1 MSCFRLFRAT
11 RAAVLA
17 LAVLALACGNARA
30 LDKLIVGRSIGSAIT
45 FTPLEIG
52 TQAGIWKQNGLDLQV
67 ISFGGDAQ
75 LQQALIAN
83 TVEVGLGSGPALAF
97 VAKGVPVKGIGA
109 FGGRPY
115 NLCLVVAKGS
125 GVKSLAGLKGQR
137 IGVTTLGSLTH
148 WLVLETSRRNGWKGS
163 DALVPVPLGPPAAQL
178 AAMTRGQISGRVTTV
193 EQGYTD
199 EADGVGH
206 IELNYGDLLNAFIT
220 HVFFARNDVIAH
232 NPEVLRRFLR
242 GWLQTLQYMK
252 EHEAESVQFASKTL
266 NLRPEIVTKS
276 FPYVMATL
284 STDLT
289 FDPGALAVLS
299 RSFVELGILPKQP
312 DMAQLYTNQ
321 FIPARR

>member
-1 MSCFRLFRAT
+1 MMPFHKLMT
-11 RAAVLA
+11 RVAVLA
-17 LAVLALACGNARA
+17 TLVLSFGHAHA

-52 TQAGIWKQNGLDLQV
+52 TRAGIWQRNGLDLQV

-83 TVEVGLGSGPALAF
+83 TVQVGLGSGPALAF
-97 VAKGVPVKGIGA
+97 VVKGVPVKGIGA
-109 FGGRPY
+109 FGKRPY
-115 NLCLVVAKGS
+115 NLCLAIATNS
-125 GVKSLAGLKGQR
+125 GVKSLAGLKGKR

-193 EQGYTD
+193 EQAYTD
-199 EADGVGH
+199 EVDGVGH
-206 IELNYGDLLNAFIT
+206 IELNYGDMLDAFIT

-232 NPEVLRRFLR
+232 DPEVLRRFLQ
-242 GWLQTLQYMK
+242 GWVQTIEYMK
-252 EHEAESVQFASKTL
+252 AHQAESIQTASKVL

-276 FPYVMATL
+276 FPYVLATL

-299 RSFVELGILPKQP
+299 RSFLELGILPKQP
-312 DMAQLYTNQ
+312 DMTQLYTNQ
-321 FIPARR
+321 FIPARP

>member
-1 MSCFRLFRAT
+1 MRFYLLIVL
-11 RAAVLA
+11 AAV
-17 LAVLALACGNARA
+17 VLFSGQSQA
-30 LDKLIVGRSIGSAIT
+30 LDKLIVGRSIGAAIT

-52 TQAGIWKQNGLDLQV
+52 TQAGIWQRNGLDLQV

-83 TVEVGLGSGPALAF
+83 TVQVGLGSGPALAF

-115 NLCLVVAKGS
+115 NLCLVIATNS
-125 GVKSLAGLKGQR
+125 GAKSLADLKGKR

-163 DALVPVPLGPPAAQL
+163 DALIPVPLGPPAAQL

-199 EADGVGH
+199 QVDGVGH

-232 NPEVLRRFLR
+232 DPEVLRRFLQ
-242 GWLQTLQYMK
+242 GWVQTLEYMK
-252 EHEAESVQFASKTL
+252 THQPESVQTAAKVL

-276 FPYVMATL
+276 FPYVLATL

-289 FDPGALAVLS
+289 FDPNALAVLS
-299 RSFVELGILPKQP
+299 RSFLELGILPKQP
-312 DMAQLYTNQ
+312 DMTQLYTNQ
-321 FIPARR
+321 FIPARH

>member
-1 MSCFRLFRAT
+1 MVAT
-11 RAAVLA
+11 RAAVAAVAA
-17 LAVLALACGNARA
+17 LVLSFGKAHALEQ
-30 LDKLIVGRSIGSAIT
+30 LVVGRSIGSAIT

-52 TQAGIWKQNGLDLQV
+52 TQAGIWKQNGLDLKV

-75 LQQALIAN
+75 LQQALIAH
-83 TVEVGLGSGPALAF
+83 TVQVGLGSGPALAF

-115 NLCLVVAKGS
+115 NLCLVIASNS
-125 GVKSLAGLKGQR
+125 GVKSLAGLKGKR

-199 EADGVGH
+199 EVDGDGH
-206 IELNYGDLLNAFIT
+206 IDLNYGDMLNAFIT
-220 HVFFARNDVIAH
+220 HVFFARNDVIAS
-232 NPEVLRRFLR
+232 NPDVLRRFLH
-242 GWLQTLQYMK
+242 GWVQTIGYMK
-252 EHEAESVQFASKTL
+252 EHKDESVQTASRVL
-266 NLRPEIVTKS
+266 NLRPEIVLKS
-276 FPYVMATL
+276 YPYVVATL

-289 FDPGALAVLS
+289 FDPSALAVLS

-312 DMAQLYTNQ
+312 DMSQLYTNQ
-321 FIPARR
+321 FIPAKH